1 MIKIFVADDH
11 VIIREGLKKILKD
24 IKDLQVVGE
33 AGTADELKEK
43 IKNSDADILL
53 LDLNFPGTGLFD
65 LISELKNLYPRL
77 FVLIV
82 TIYPEKA
89 YAIRAM
95 KQGANGYITK
105 SETVENLEKAIRT
118 ITKTGNYLSPEF
130 GLLLADELNEKEPG
144 FPHNLLSFRELEI
157 LRLISKGQK
166 IKEIADEL
174 SLSSSTVNT
183 YRLRIL
189 KKMKMRTDAE
199 IVKYAIENKLIY

>member
-1 MIKIFVADDH
+1 MIKIFIADDH

-24 IKDLQVVGE
+24 INDMQVVGE
-33 AGTADELKEK
+33 AGTANELKEK
-43 IKNSDADILL
+43 IKDSDADILL
-53 LDLNFPGTGLFD
+53 LDLNFPGTGLFN
-65 LISELKNLYPRL
+65 LISEVKNIYPDL
-77 FVLIV
+77 LILIV

-89 YAIRAM
+89 YALRAM

-105 SETVENLEKAIRT
+105 SETVENLENAIRS
-118 ITKTGNYLSPEF
+118 IINTGKYLSPEI
-130 GLLLADELNEKEPG
+130 GMLIADELNEKEPG
-144 FPHNLLSFRELEI
+144 YPHNLLSYRELEI

-166 IKEIADEL
+166 IKEIADDL

-199 IVKYAIENKLIY
+199 IVKYAIENKLVY